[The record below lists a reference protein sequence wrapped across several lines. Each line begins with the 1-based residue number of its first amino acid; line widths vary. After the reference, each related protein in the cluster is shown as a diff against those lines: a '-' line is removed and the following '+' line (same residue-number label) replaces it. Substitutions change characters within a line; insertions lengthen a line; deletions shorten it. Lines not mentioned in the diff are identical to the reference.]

1 MPIGQRWAGRIYG
14 TNTGNLFVRL
24 EGDDSNLAG
33 QIHINDSVAGPIVY
47 ILSGKFGGGDLE
59 VAGVPKEG
67 GADSGRLAAVLKM
80 NRKGDL
86 EGRGETSKG
95 YDGTQE
101 HFPHD
106 KTAVSGVK
114 EGKANTSNL

>member
-59 VAGVPKEG
+59 VAGVPEEG
-67 GADSGRLAAVLKM
+67 GADIGRLAAVLKLH
-80 NRKGDL
+80 RQGEL
-86 EGRGETSKG
+86 EGMWGKSKG
-95 YDGTQE
+95 IEGTR
-101 HFPHD
+101 
-106 KTAVSGVK
+106 G
-114 EGKANTSNL
+114 

>member
-1 MPIGQRWAGRIYG
+1 MIRRPPRSTRTDTLFPYTTLFRSGKRGDGTAMPIGQRWAGRIYG

-59 VAGVPKEG
+59 VAEI
-67 GADSGRLAAVLKM
+67 GRAHV
-80 NRKGDL
+80 
-86 EGRGETSKG
+86 
-95 YDGTQE
+95 
-101 HFPHD
+101 
-106 KTAVSGVK
+106 
-114 EGKANTSNL
+114 